1 VARFACAVA
10 LFAVLTVCMTWPQ
23 AAQLATHADRDQDV
37 FFNMWRFGWVAHA
50 LSTAPSQVLDGNT
63 FYPEPRTLT
72 LSDAMPLQAAIAA
85 PMLWSG
91 VPPVLV
97 HNLMLL
103 AGIVLSAAGIFMLAV
118 HLTKSVA
125 AGITAGIVFAFVPYR
140 FAHYMHMELQWTVWI
155 PWAFWALHRVFE
167 TGSRRYAGLLG
178 AFLALQCMSSIYYGV
193 FLATLLAWCGL
204 VLLGGVPRHW
214 LANRIGLLAMGA
226 LTAAILS
233 APYAMAYASTKQS
246 VGTRPEEQ
254 VLMFS
259 ARPSSYTVATESN
272 YLYGKR
278 SAPRARVERLLFPG
292 ILPVLLAVT
301 GLLLVRPT
309 KQAIMYL
316 LGLVAAFE
324 MSLGFYG
331 YTFSVFYHYV
341 PIYNSLR
348 APARL
353 GIFVAFFLAILA
365 AKGHAAVEGA
375 LPRRLRPALLAAIA
389 AALLLEYWVAPLRL
403 MRYPNNPPPLYAW
416 LRTQPRGVVAEFP
429 MPRPERLPGVEPRYT
444 YMSTFHWMP
453 LVNGY
458 SGYYPLSY
466 ISRLEPMRAISDDA
480 AVEALLRNSVRYVV
494 VHPDFYDAARRDRV
508 LTEVSANPRFT
519 ELGRFHDGLGTAVV
533 YRIR

>member
-1 VARFACAVA
+1 MARFVSAAA
-10 LFAVLTVCMTWPQ
+10 LFASLTVCMTWPQ

-50 LSTAPSQVLDGNT
+50 LATAPSRVLDGNT
-63 FYPEPRTLT
+63 FFPEPRTLT

-85 PMLWSG
+85 PWLWG
-91 VPPVLV
+91 GAPPVLV
-97 HNLMLL
+97 HNVMLL
-103 AGIVLSAAGIFMLAV
+103 AGIVLSAAGVFMLAV
-118 HLTKSVA
+118 HLTGSLG
-125 AGITAGIVFAFVPYR
+125 AGVTAGIVFAFVPYR

-167 TGSRRYAGLLG
+167 TGARRYAGLLG
-178 AFLALQCMSSIYYGV
+178 ACLALQCMSSIYYGV

-204 VLLGGVPRHW
+204 VLLCGVPRGR
-214 LANRIGLLAMGA
+214 LANRIGLLAIGGV
-226 LTAAILS
+226 TAVTLS
-233 APYAMAYASTKQS
+233 APYAISYAATKQS

-272 YLYGKR
+272 YLYGER
-278 SAPRARVERLLFPG
+278 SAPRARLERLLFPG
-292 ILPVLLAVT
+292 VLPVLLAVT

-309 KQAIMYL
+309 ARAIMYL

-324 MSLGFYG
+324 MSLGLYG
-331 YTFSVFYHYV
+331 YTFPLFYDYV

-353 GIFVAFFLAILA
+353 GIFVVFFLAILA
-365 AKGHAAVEGA
+365 AKGHAAVEA
-375 LPRRLRPALLAAIA
+375 SLPKRVRPALLVTIA
-389 AALLLEYWVAPLRL
+389 AVLLLEYWVAPLRL
-403 MRYPNNPPPLYAW
+403 ARYPNEPPPLYAW
-416 LRTQPRGVVAEFP
+416 LRTQPPGVIAEFP
-429 MPRPERLPGVEPRYT
+429 MPRADRLPGLEPRYT

-458 SGYYPLSY
+458 SGYYPPSY
-466 ISRLEPMRAISDDA
+466 IARLEPMRAISDDA
-480 AVEALLRNSVRYVV
+480 AVEALLRNSVRYVI
-494 VHPDFYDAARRDRV
+494 VHPDFYDAARRNHV
-508 LTEVSANPRFT
+508 LADVSANPRFT
-519 ELGRFHDGLGTAVV
+519 ELGRFHDGLGMAVV